1 MGLLSLS
8 PEVEKIMITCALY
21 GHEHEWS
28 LPLSVCKLSTIGEA
42 NIKGV
47 LLGIKQTEDLT
58 KYFELNRMD
67 ERRIAGNCTIT
78 MYVHGSS
85 ITSKEAAQR

>member
-47 LLGIKQTEDLT
+47 LLGIKQTEHSS
-58 KYFELNRMD
+58 KYFGMNRTD